1 MLIST
6 LVGAVLL
13 AVLYFAALRA
23 VASRIKWNFE
33 IDELVD
39 FEKEL
44 KGRYIDFIAKMAI
57 LGMFSQNM
65 LTIHGFSGDIRQATA
80 RVFSGRNFHFKRIR
94 KIRNQR

>member
-1 MLIST
+1 MLT
-6 LVGAVLL
+6 LALGVVALL
-13 AVLYFAALRA
+13 AILYFAAVRV
-23 VASRIKWNFE
+23 VASRIRWNFE

-65 LTIHGFSGDIRQATA
+65 LIIHGFSGDLTEAVK
-80 RVFSGRNFHFKRIR
+80 RVFYQGNFSFKRIR
-94 KIRNQR
+94 KIRNQH